1 MQDIFLNQRIAMVEL
16 QLRSRGIR
24 DERVLEAMLHVPRHE
39 FVPPSLQADAYADMP
54 LPIGSGQTISQPYIV
69 AAMLEALQIHPSD
82 RVLEI
87 GTGSGYMTALL
98 AVLAAQVVSIERHAE
113 LAERARAVLARLG
126 YQNVQIV
133 VGDGS
138 QGYPPA
144 APYDRII
151 ASAAAPSIPTA
162 LLEQLNEG
170 GRMVIP
176 VGPPHTQQLQLV
188 RKINGQMEM
197 TPLDPCRFVP
207 MIGES
212 AYRTQED

>member
-1 MQDIFLNQRIAMVEL
+1 M
-16 QLRSRGIR
+16 
-24 DERVLEAMLHVPRHE
+24 
-39 FVPPSLQADAYADMP
+39 
-54 LPIGSGQTISQPYIV
+54 
-69 AAMLEALQIHPSD
+69 
-82 RVLEI
+82 
-87 GTGSGYMTALL
+87 
-98 AVLAAQVVSIERHAE
+98 
-113 LAERARAVLARLG
+113 
-126 YQNVQIV
+126 QIV
-133 VGDGS
+133 VSDGS
-138 QGYPPA
+138 RGYPPA